1 MTDNLARLLLDL
13 LEQFATR
20 SYSSDSTTLQL
31 SLHENLKPTLRRI
44 EDSLVEAAQLVRQ
57 AEEEEAKKQREKES
71 NIAASKKKRK
81 ASITPT
87 DSP

>member
-1 MTDNLARLLLDL
+1 MTDNLARLLFDL

-31 SLHENLKPTLRRI
+31 SLDENLKPTLRRI
-44 EDSLVEAAQLVRQ
+44 EDSLIEVTQLVHR
-57 AEEEEAKKQREKES
+57 AADEEAKKQREKES

-81 ASITPT
+81 ASITPS